1 MALGDYT
8 KTGYNNGTAPPISA
22 PNLNNNE
29 DKTKELDTEL
39 TAHEADNANP
49 HTVTASQA
57 GAEPIFSKNN
67 AFNKNFGAT
76 AGTVTQGNDSRLLP
90 DVPVGANIYGKVGEW
105 ELTGIAGTVISSF
118 ASPSTY
124 PRGLAFDGTYL
135 WNADASPGMIYKLNA
150 SGTVIASFSSP
161 STYPRG
167 LAFDGTY
174 LWNADSNTDIIYKLN
189 TSGTVIFSF
198 LSPSTG
204 PAGLTWDGTYLLN
217 ADENKDRIYKLNT
230 SGTVIFSF
238 LSPSI
243 GPTGLTWD
251 GTYLWNADE
260 DADRIYKLRI
270 EHSYILVA

>member
-135 WNADASPGMIYKLNA
+135 WNAD
-150 SGTVIASFSSP
+150 
-161 STYPRG
+161 
-167 LAFDGTY
+167 
-174 LWNADSNTDIIYKLN
+174 SNTDIIYKLN